1 MGPGRRRHSPGRLF
15 APSDLAINKIYS
27 IFLIEPAEA
36 RCVYA
41 VVRPHAPR
49 AAFLFAQRR
58 GRFLFQALTQ
68 DSRACPDLG
77 LRPPHIFLGNR

>member
-36 RCVYA
+36 RYVYA
-41 VVRPHAPR
+41 AN
-49 AAFLFAQRR
+49 
-58 GRFLFQALTQ
+58 
-68 DSRACPDLG
+68 
-77 LRPPHIFLGNR
+77 FLGNTVSGPVLTHLL